1 MPLKTNRAF
10 CKNRS
15 IRGKICRGFAFGLP
29 GIAILLATSVGGC
42 RDGHKHAAAPLPPA
56 TVMVSRP
63 VEREIT
69 EYLEATGNT
78 SALESVVVQ
87 ARVKGFL
94 ESMHF
99 TPEEKVKKDQLLF
112 VIDPRPFEVALEQAK
127 GQLQLRQAEAR
138 FAEYDLSRMTR
149 LQAQDAAAER
159 EERQSRA
166 KMEEA
171 QASVVIAQSAVD
183 EAKLNLDFAHVKAPI
198 AGRISRNL
206 VDIGNLINPGQDQ
219 LATITNDDSV
229 YAYFNV
235 SEQDV
240 LRLSRMYGGARR
252 QAVAEPGKD
261 PPVEIP
267 VHLALMDEAEF
278 PHAGRIDYVAP
289 TLDAATGTISIR
301 AVFPN
306 PDGFLR
312 VGYFVR
318 VRIPVSKP
326 TPALLVAE
334 QALGMDQGQ
343 YYLLVVNDKN
353 KVEYR
358 RVRTGILDKGLRVIE
373 EGLDPN
379 DHVIVI
385 GLQRVRPGAEVIPE
399 TVSMESVTQ
408 VTTRPAAKPATEPA
422 PSKATAH

>member
-1 MPLKTNRAF
+1 MSASPYRQLAL
-10 CKNRS
+10 
-15 IRGKICRGFAFGLP
+15 GLS
-29 GIAILLATSVGGC
+29 GVAILLTVSTGGC
-42 RDGHKHAAAPLPPA
+42 RQSRKQAAPPLPPA
-56 TVMVSRP
+56 TVMVSQP
-63 VEREIT
+63 VVRDIT
-69 EYLEATGNT
+69 EYLETTGSI

-94 ESMHF
+94 DSMHF
-99 TPEEKVKKDQLLF
+99 TPEQKIKKDDLLF

-138 FAEYDLSRMTR
+138 FAEYDLSRMTK

-183 EAKLNLDFAHVKAPI
+183 EANLNLNFAHVKAPI

-240 LRLSRMYGGARR
+240 LRLSRIYGDTRR
-252 QAVAEPGKD
+252 KAVTEPGKT
-261 PPVEIP
+261 PPATIP
-267 VHLALMDEAEF
+267 VHLALMDEDDY
-278 PHAGRIDYVAP
+278 PHAGSVDYVAP
-289 TLDAATGTISIR
+289 TLDASTGTLSIR
-301 AVFPN
+301 GIFPN
-306 PDGFLR
+306 PIGFLR
-312 VGYFVR
+312 AGYFAR
-318 VRIPVSKP
+318 IRIPLGKP
-326 TPALLVAE
+326 KPALLVAE

-343 YYLLVVNDKN
+343 YYLLVVNNKN

-358 RVRTGILDKGLRVIE
+358 RVRTGLLDKGLRVIE
-373 EGLDPN
+373 EGLGEN

-385 GLQRVRPGAEVIPE
+385 GLQRVRPGAEVKPEIIP
-399 TVSMESVTQ
+399 MDSVAQATR
-408 VTTRPAAKPATEPA
+408 RPATKPESDSTA
-422 PSKATAH
+422 PKKTTH